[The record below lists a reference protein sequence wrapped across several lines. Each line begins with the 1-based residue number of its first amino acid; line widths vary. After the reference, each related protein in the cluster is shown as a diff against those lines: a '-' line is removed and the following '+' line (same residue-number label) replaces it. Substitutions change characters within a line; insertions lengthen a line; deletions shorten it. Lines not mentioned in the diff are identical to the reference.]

1 MYNKPADSHQATLFG
16 DLESM
21 LNQKHSLYILANLI
35 DWDVFESGFKKH
47 YSSDNGRPSKPV
59 RLMTGLLML
68 KHIRNISDE
77 SVVEQ
82 FTENAYYQY
91 FCGKRMFCTEAPCA
105 ASELVHFRHRI
116 GEDGIELILK
126 ESIRVNVELEDRKK
140 AKDKSDKGQDN
151 RGRKPD
157 DEQIAFIDS
166 TVQEKNVTF
175 PTDSKLLNVVIE
187 TCYDVAEDEGIKLHQ
202 TFAREIKTLK
212 LDQRFRGR
220 SHCAKKVK
228 KADRRMRTIAG
239 RLLREIQRNLPEG
252 SRWKERL
259 DICARFVKGEK
270 YDGHKIYSIHEP
282 DVLCIG
288 KGKDHVK
295 YEFGNKVSITRL
307 WNGIIIGALSFRNEY
322 DGHTIDRSMEQV
334 RRLYERKIKI
344 LAGDRGYR
352 GQDGCGDTS
361 VVIPSV
367 PKESDTYY
375 EKQKKHKLFRKRA
388 GIEPVIGHCK
398 SDHRL
403 SRNFYKGL
411 FGDSINVMLAAA
423 AFNFKR
429 VMNLLLCPILN
440 LLTIL
445 LIWSESLVRIRKTTS
460 TPYQPWYQLNT
471 MAF

>member
-1 MYNKPADSHQATLFG
+1 MYKKLADCHQASLFG
-16 DLESM
+16 DLEVM
-21 LNQKHSLYILANLI
+21 LNHKHPLYILANLI

-47 YSSDNGRPSKPV
+47 YCSNNGRPSKPI

-82 FTENAYYQY
+82 FSENAYYQY
-91 FCGKRMFCTEAPCA
+91 FCGSQMFSCEAPCA

-116 GEDGIELILK
+116 GEEGVELILK
-126 ESIRVNVELEDRKK
+126 ESIRVNVELEDRR
-140 AKDKSDKGQDN
+140 KDKDKKDKGQDN
-151 RGRKPD
+151 GGRRPD
-157 DEQIAFIDS
+157 DEQTAFIDS

-175 PTDSKLLNVVIE
+175 PTDSKLQNKIIE
-187 TCYDVAEDEGIKLHQ
+187 TCYAVAEDEGIKLHQ
-202 TFAREIKTLK
+202 TFVREIKKLK

-220 SHCAKKVK
+220 SNCAKKVK
-228 KADRRMRTIAG
+228 RADRRMRTIAG
-239 RLLREIQRNLPEG
+239 KLLREIRRSLPEN

-259 DICARFVKGEK
+259 DICFKFVNGEK

-288 KGKDHVK
+288 KGKDHVR
-295 YEFGNKVSITRL
+295 YEFGNKVSIVRL
-307 WNGIIIGALSFRNEY
+307 WNGIIIGACSFRNEY
-322 DGHTIDRSMEQV
+322 DGHTIDKSMELV
-334 RRLYERKIKI
+334 GRLYGRKIKI

-352 GQDGCGDTS
+352 GQGACGDTA

-367 PKESDTYY
+367 PKESDTAHT
-375 EKQKKHKLFRKRA
+375 KQKKHSLFRKRA

-403 SRNFYKGL
+403 SRNFHKGL

-423 AFNFKR
+423 AFNIKR
-429 VMNLLLCPILN
+429 VMNLLLYPFLSLAN
-440 LLTIL
+440 MVF
-445 LIWSESLVRIRKTTS
+445 IWFSGMTFESLTLSMRLRRYTQS
-460 TPYQPWYQLNT
+460 SWE
-471 MAF
+471 AF